1 MMPVPGP
8 RPTNQDRI
16 RAALWFAERG
26 FGIFPIWSTHDDG
39 TCRCPAGGSCTSP
52 GKHPITA
59 DGFKAATTDA
69 QRITTFLSAASAPNY
84 GMTCPEGVFALDV
97 DGDGIAPLAEL
108 EARYGALP
116 ATLRTQTANGQHI
129 FLRWPDAH
137 PRPLKQLFGY
147 VTRWGTGSHAG
158 YVIGP
163 RSVHSSGV
171 AYTPADG
178 AVPEIATL
186 PEAWAVAGVTART
199 RDGDRA
205 QRCDGSTSCM
215 PAVVTTSCATAPGPC
230 AAVG

>member
-1 MMPVPGP
+1 M
-8 RPTNQDRI
+8 R
-16 RAALWFAERG
+16 
-26 FGIFPIWSTHDDG
+26 
-39 TCRCPAGGSCTSP
+39 
-52 GKHPITA
+52 
-59 DGFKAATTDA
+59 
-69 QRITTFLSAASAPNY
+69 QRITTFLSAASDPNY
-84 GMTCPEGVFALDV
+84 GMTCPDGVFALDV
-97 DGDGIAPLAEL
+97 DGDGIEQLAEL

-129 FLRWPDAH
+129 FLRWPDEH

-186 PEAWAVAGVTART
+186 PEAWAVAGVTAGPATVTVSSGPRLET
-199 RDGDRA
+199 VGAGGRHDFLRDRA
-205 QRCDGSTSCM
+205 RTLRG
-215 PAVVTTSCATAPGPC
+215 GGL
-230 AAVG
+230 VG